1 MCLSS
6 IAGAV
11 EYKAYQRLPL
21 VSQFVNIFSLDIKKE
36 VEYTVIVS
44 IKSVIFELLQL
55 LTSGCSAVVRRGSS
69 GIGGGEG
76 SKPPVDPSFP
86 LNYFIFPSYKPSIV

>member
-11 EYKAYQRLPL
+11 EDKAYQRLPL

-36 VEYTVIVS
+36 VEYTRYSIYKVS
-44 IKSVIFELLQL
+44 NLLI
-55 LTSGCSAVVRRGSS
+55 TS
-69 GIGGGEG
+69 
-76 SKPPVDPSFP
+76 
-86 LNYFIFPSYKPSIV
+86 

>member
-6 IAGAV
+6 VAGAV

-36 VEYTVIVS
+36 VEYTGYIIYKVS
-44 IKSVIFELLQL
+44 NFRV
-55 LTSGCSAVVRRGSS
+55 T
-69 GIGGGEG
+69 
-76 SKPPVDPSFP
+76 
-86 LNYFIFPSYKPSIV
+86 

>member
-1 MCLSS
+1 MCMSS

-36 VEYTVIVS
+36 VEYTRYSIYKVS
-44 IKSVIFELLQL
+44 NLLV
-55 LTSGCSAVVRRGSS
+55 TS
-69 GIGGGEG
+69 
-76 SKPPVDPSFP
+76 
-86 LNYFIFPSYKPSIV
+86 